1 MTDQEAS
8 ALQANN
14 GKKVCDDLVV
24 KKIAMRSIPKREF
37 ERYLIK
43 KAEKI
48 VDDVYY
54 GDGWQV
60 SLSQERQEK
69 LCDFS
74 IVAVDVT
81 LACKPEIF
89 DAFLL
94 TFRKNFLR
102 GGG

>member
-1 MTDQEAS
+1 MMDQNINELKIDNKS
-8 ALQANN
+8 GSQ
-14 GKKVCDDLVV
+14 DDIVV
-24 KKIAMRSIPKREF
+24 KKLEMRGIPKKEF
-37 ERYLIK
+37 ERYLTK

-60 SLSQERQEK
+60 SLSQERQDK
-69 LCDFS
+69 VGCCF

-81 LACKPEIF
+81 LSAKSEIF
-89 DAFLL
+89 EVFLL

>member
-8 ALQANN
+8 ALKTNN
-14 GKKVCDDLVV
+14 EKKECDDIVV

-37 ERYLIK
+37 ERYLTKI
-43 KAEKI
+43 AEKI
-48 VDDVYY
+48 GDDIYY

-60 SLSQERQEK
+60 SLSQERYEK
-69 LCDFS
+69 IGEFS
-74 IVAVDVT
+74 LVAVDVT
-81 LACKPEIF
+81 LAVKSEIF

>member
-1 MTDQEAS
+1 MIDQNGNEPQIDNKSS
-8 ALQANN
+8 AP
-14 GKKVCDDLVV
+14 DDMVV
-24 KKIAMRSIPKREF
+24 KKLAMRAVPKKEL
-37 ERYLIK
+37 ECYLIK

-48 VDDVYY
+48 EDNVYY

-60 SLSQERQEK
+60 SLSPERQDK
-69 LCDFS
+69 LGSCF

-81 LACKPEIF
+81 LSVKSEIF

-94 TFRKNFLR
+94 NFRKNFLR